1 MIARALT
8 NQDYWR
14 AKEMHDKYYSEFDF
28 PKFEEMLNAYVI
40 EDEQGIIMTGGIE
53 QVAEAVL
60 VTNKDRSRVTI
71 GRALVEAQKISL
83 FTCKAFRIRELYAF
97 VNNDE
102 YAEHLIKHGFGRHGL
117 TALSMKVP

>member
-1 MIARALT
+1 MNSRPFTSL
-8 NQDYWR
+8 DYWKV
-14 AKEMHDKYYSEFDF
+14 KELHNKHYPEFEF
-28 PKFEEMLNAYVI
+28 PRFDEMLNAYVI
-40 EDEQGIIMTGGIE
+40 EDEQGIIMAGAIE
-53 QVAEAVL
+53 NVAEAVL